1 LKPIKLL
8 YVLIATVLAV
18 IFILP
23 MLWMV
28 SNSVK
33 SDIEVISPIFHLLP
47 QEFTWE
53 NYTSIFTGG
62 DVDVP
67 IFRWMF
73 NSFFVGFAATFLVI
87 LVDTLAAY
95 ALVNLDIFFKKTLF
109 ALFVGSLM
117 VPGIISF
124 LPQYLNYSNFNLINT
139 YYVLILPYTGAALG
153 VFLLMQFFKSFPNEI
168 IEAGRIDGAKKWQV
182 FVSILMP
189 SSISIVTTLAIFTF
203 MGVFNDYVWPFF
215 TVTDL
220 DMRTMTAGV
229 AVMATGSFVQSYG
242 KLMALATL
250 STFPTLLVFLIGQKQ
265 FVKSITASGVK
276 Q

>member
-1 LKPIKLL
+1 M
-8 YVLIATVLAV
+8 LASILGI

-23 MLWMV
+23 ILWMF
-28 SNSVK
+28 SNSFKTDV
-33 SDIEVISPIFHLLP
+33 EVMSPVFHLFP
-47 QEFTWE
+47 QEFTWD
-53 NYTSIFTGG
+53 NFHTIFVGG
-62 DVDVP
+62 AVEVP

-87 LVDTLAAY
+87 ILDAMAAY
-95 ALVNLDIFFKKTLF
+95 ALAKLDIPFKRTLF
-109 ALFVGSLM
+109 AIFVGSMM

-124 LPQYLNYSNFNLINT
+124 LPQYLNFSNFNLINT
-139 YYVLILPYTGAALG
+139 YYVLILPYSGGALG
-153 VFLLMQFFKSFPNEI
+153 VFMLIQFFQSFPNEI
-168 IEAGRIDGAKKWQV
+168 IEAARIDGANKWQV
-182 FVSILMP
+182 FTSVLMP

-220 DMRTMTAGV
+220 EMRTLTAGV

-250 STFPTLLVFLIGQKQ
+250 STIPTLIIFLIGQRQ
-265 FVKSITASGVK
+265 FIQSITATGVK

>member
-1 LKPIKLL
+1 MKIF
-8 YVLIATVLAV
+8 YVLLATVFAI

-33 SDIEVISPIFHLLP
+33 TDIEVMSPVFHLWP
-47 QEFTWE
+47 QAFTWD
-53 NYTSIFTGG
+53 NFNTIFVGG

-73 NSFFVGFAATFLVI
+73 NSFFVGIAATALVI
-87 LVDTLAAY
+87 FVDSLAAY
-95 ALVNLDIFFKKTLF
+95 ALAKLDIPFKKTLF

-124 LPQYLNYSNFNLINT
+124 LPQYLNFSNFNLINT
-139 YYVLILPYTGAALG
+139 YYALILPYSGGALG
-153 VFLLMQFFKSFPNEI
+153 VFLLIQFFREFPPEI
-168 IEAGRIDGAKKWQV
+168 IEAATIDGANKWQV
-182 FVSILMP
+182 FQSVLLPSSVSI
-189 SSISIVTTLAIFTF
+189 ISTLSIFTF
-203 MGVFNDYVWPFF
+203 MNVFNDYVWPFY

-220 DMRTMTAGV
+220 EMRTLTAGI

-250 STFPTLLVFLIGQKQ
+250 STIPTLIVFLIGQKHL
-265 FVKSITASGVK
+265 VKSITATGVK

>member
-1 LKPIKLL
+1 LKSLKIF
-8 YVLIATVLAV
+8 YVLLASILGI

-23 MLWMV
+23 ILWMF
-28 SNSVK
+28 SNSFKTDV
-33 SDIEVISPIFHLLP
+33 EVMSPVFHLFP
-47 QEFTWE
+47 QEFTWD
-53 NYTSIFTGG
+53 NFHTIFVGG
-62 DVDVP
+62 DVEVP

-87 LVDTLAAY
+87 ILDAMAAY
-95 ALVNLDIFFKKTLF
+95 ALAKLDIPFKRTLF
-109 ALFVGSLM
+109 ALFVGSMM

-124 LPQYLNYSNFNLINT
+124 LPQYLNFSNFNLINT
-139 YYVLILPYTGAALG
+139 YYVLILPYSGGALG
-153 VFLLMQFFKSFPNEI
+153 VFMLIQFFQSFPNEI
-168 IEAGRIDGAKKWQV
+168 IEAARIDGANKWQV
-182 FVSILMP
+182 FTSVLMP

-220 DMRTMTAGV
+220 EMRTLTAGV

-250 STFPTLLVFLIGQKQ
+250 STVPTLIIFLIGQRQ
-265 FVKSITASGVK
+265 FIQSITATGVK

>member
-1 LKPIKLL
+1 MKSLKIF
-8 YVLIATVLAV
+8 YVMLASILGI

-23 MLWMV
+23 ILWMF
-28 SNSVK
+28 SNSFKTDV
-33 SDIEVISPIFHLLP
+33 EVMSPVFHLFP
-47 QEFTWE
+47 QEFTWD
-53 NYTSIFTGG
+53 NFHTIFVGG
-62 DVDVP
+62 AVEVP

-87 LVDTLAAY
+87 ILDAMAAY
-95 ALVNLDIFFKKTLF
+95 ALAKLDIPFKRTLF
-109 ALFVGSLM
+109 AIFVGSMM

-124 LPQYLNYSNFNLINT
+124 LPQYLNFSNFNLINT
-139 YYVLILPYTGAALG
+139 YYVLILPYSGGALG
-153 VFLLMQFFKSFPNEI
+153 VFMLIQFFQSFPNEI
-168 IEAGRIDGAKKWQV
+168 IEAARIDGANKWQV
-182 FVSILMP
+182 FTSVLMP

-220 DMRTMTAGV
+220 EMRTLTAGV

-250 STFPTLLVFLIGQKQ
+250 STIPTLIIFLIGQRQ
-265 FVKSITASGVK
+265 FIQSITATGVK

>member
-1 LKPIKLL
+1 LKPLKIL
-8 YVLIATVLAV
+8 YVFIATVLAV
-18 IFILP
+18 VFILP

-33 SDIEVISPIFHLLP
+33 SDFEVISPIFHLLP
-47 QEFTWE
+47 HEFTWE
-53 NYTSIFTGG
+53 NYISIFTGG
-62 DVDVP
+62 DVEVP
-67 IFRWMF
+67 VFRWMF

-95 ALVNLDIFFKKTLF
+95 ALVKLDIFFKKTLF

-124 LPQYLNYSNFNLINT
+124 LPQYLNFSNFNLINT
-139 YYVLILPYTGAALG
+139 YYVLILPYTGGALG
-153 VFLLMQFFKSFPNEI
+153 VFLLMQFFKSFPDEI
-168 IEAGRIDGAKKWQV
+168 IEAGRIDGANKWQV
-182 FVSILMP
+182 FASILMP
-189 SSISIVTTLAIFTF
+189 SSLSIVTTLAIFTF
-203 MGVFNDYVWPFF
+203 MGVFNDYLWPFF

-229 AVMATGSFVQSYG
+229 AVMATGSFVQLYG

-265 FVKSITASGVK
+265 FVKSITTSGVK

>member
-1 LKPIKLL
+1 MKPLKIF
-8 YVLIATVLAV
+8 YVVLASILGI

-23 MLWMV
+23 MLWMF
-28 SNSVK
+28 SNSFK
-33 SDIEVISPIFHLLP
+33 TDIEVMAPVFHLLP
-47 QEFTWE
+47 QQFTWE
-53 NYTSIFTGG
+53 NFHSIFVGG

-73 NSFFVGFAATFLVI
+73 NSFFVGLAATFLV
-87 LVDTLAAY
+87 LFLDTLAAY
-95 ALVNLDIFFKKTLF
+95 ALAKLDVPFKKTLF

-124 LPQYLNYSNFNLINT
+124 LPQYLNFSNFNLINT
-139 YYVLILPYTGAALG
+139 YYVLILPYSGGALG
-153 VFLLMQFFKSFPNEI
+153 VFLLLQFFQSFPNEI
-168 IEAGRIDGAKKWQV
+168 IEASKIDGANKWQV
-182 FVSILMP
+182 FKSVLLP
-189 SSISIVTTLAIFTF
+189 SSISIISALAIFTF

-220 DMRTMTAGV
+220 EMRTLTAGV

-250 STFPTLLVFLIGQKQ
+250 STLPTLIIFLIGQRQ
-265 FVKSITASGVK
+265 FVQSVTASGVK

>member
-95 ALVNLDIFFKKTLF
+95 ALVKLDIYFKKTLF

-124 LPQYLNYSNFNLINT
+124 LPQYLNFSNFNLINT
-139 YYVLILPYTGAALG
+139 YYVLILPYSGAALG

-168 IEAGRIDGAKKWQV
+168 IEAGRIDGANKWQV
-182 FVSILMP
+182 FSAILMP

-203 MGVFNDYVWPFF
+203 MAVFNDYVWPFY

>member
-1 LKPIKLL
+1 MKIF
-8 YVLIATVLAV
+8 YVLLATILAI

-33 SDIEVISPIFHLLP
+33 TDAEVMSPVFHLLP
-47 QEFTWE
+47 QEFTWD
-53 NYTSIFTGG
+53 NFHSIFVGG

-73 NSFFVGFAATFLVI
+73 NSFFVGIAATLLV
-87 LVDTLAAY
+87 LVLDAMAAY
-95 ALVNLDIFFKKTLF
+95 ALVKLDIPFKKTLF

-124 LPQYLNYSNFNLINT
+124 LPQYLDFSNLNLIDT
-139 YYVLILPYTGAALG
+139 YYVLILPYSGGALG
-153 VFLLMQFFKSFPNEI
+153 VFLLIQFFTDFPSEI
-168 IEAGRIDGAKKWQV
+168 IEAAKIDGANKWQV
-182 FVSILMP
+182 FQSVLLPSSVSI
-189 SSISIVTTLAIFTF
+189 ISTLAIFTF
-203 MGVFNDYVWPFF
+203 MGVFNDYVWPFY
-215 TVTDL
+215 TVTDVN
-220 DMRTMTAGV
+220 MRTLTAGV

-242 KLMALATL
+242 RLMALATL
-250 STFPTLLVFLIGQKQ
+250 STIPTLLVFLVGQKQ

>member
-1 LKPIKLL
+1 MKPLKLF
-8 YVLIATVLAV
+8 YVLLASVLGI

-23 MLWMV
+23 ILWMF
-28 SNSVK
+28 SNSFKTDV
-33 SDIEVISPIFHLLP
+33 EVMAPVFHLLP
-47 QEFTWE
+47 QEFTWD
-53 NYTSIFTGG
+53 NFHTIFVGG
-62 DVDVP
+62 DVEVP
-67 IFRWMF
+67 IFRWIF

-87 LVDTLAAY
+87 LLDTMAAY
-95 ALVNLDIFFKKTLF
+95 ALTKLDLPFKKTLI

-124 LPQYLNYSNFNLINT
+124 LPQYLNFSNLNLINT
-139 YYVLILPYTGAALG
+139 YYVLILPYSGGALG
-153 VFLLMQFFKSFPNEI
+153 VFLLIQFFQSFPIEI
-168 IEAGRIDGAKKWQV
+168 IEAAKMDGANKWHV
-182 FVSILMP
+182 FTSVLLP
-189 SSISIVTTLAIFTF
+189 SSVSIVTTLAIFTF

-220 DMRTMTAGV
+220 EMRTLTAGI

-250 STFPTLLVFLIGQKQ
+250 STLPTLLIFLIGQRQ
-265 FVKSITASGVK
+265 FIQSITATGVK

>member
-1 LKPIKLL
+1 
-8 YVLIATVLAV
+8 
-18 IFILP
+18 

-33 SDIEVISPIFHLLP
+33 SDIEVISPTFHLLP

-53 NYTSIFTGG
+53 NYTSIFTGS
-62 DVDVP
+62 DVEVP

-87 LVDTLAAY
+87 LVDTMAAY
-95 ALVNLDIFFKKTLF
+95 ALVKLDIYFKKTLF

-124 LPQYLNYSNFNLINT
+124 LPQYLNFSNFNLINT
-139 YYVLILPYTGAALG
+139 YYVLILPYSGAALG
-153 VFLLMQFFKSFPNEI
+153 VFLLMQFFQSFPAEI
-168 IEAGRIDGAKKWQV
+168 IEAGRIDGANKWKV
-182 FVSILMP
+182 FISILMP

-220 DMRTMTAGV
+220 NMRTMTAGV
-229 AVMATGSFVQSYG
+229 AVMATGSFTQSYG

-250 STFPTLLVFLIGQKQ
+250 STLPTLLVFLIGQKQ

>member
-1 LKPIKLL
+1 MKPLKIF
-8 YVLIATVLAV
+8 YVLLASILGI

-23 MLWMV
+23 MLWMF
-28 SNSVK
+28 SNSFK
-33 SDIEVISPIFHLLP
+33 TDIEVMAPVFHLLP

-53 NYTSIFTGG
+53 NFHNIFVGG

-73 NSFFVGFAATFLVI
+73 NSFFVGLTATFLV
-87 LVDTLAAY
+87 LLLDSLAAY
-95 ALVNLDIFFKKTLF
+95 ALAKLDVPFKKTLF
-109 ALFVGSLM
+109 ALFIGSMM

-124 LPQYLNYSNFNLINT
+124 LPQYLNFSNFNLINT
-139 YYVLILPYTGAALG
+139 YYVLILPYSGGALG
-153 VFLLMQFFKSFPNEI
+153 VFLLIQFFQTYPNEI
-168 IEAGRIDGAKKWQV
+168 IEASKIDGANKWQV
-182 FVSILMP
+182 FQSVLLP
-189 SSISIVTTLAIFTF
+189 SSISIISALAIFTF

-220 DMRTMTAGV
+220 EMRTLTAGV

-250 STFPTLLVFLIGQKQ
+250 STLPTLIIFLIGQKQ
-265 FVKSITASGVK
+265 FVQSVTASGVK

>member
-1 LKPIKLL
+1 MKSLKIF
-8 YVLIATVLAV
+8 YVLLATILGI

-23 MLWMV
+23 MLWMF
-28 SNSVK
+28 SNSFKTDV
-33 SDIEVISPIFHLLP
+33 EVMSPVFHLFP
-47 QEFTWE
+47 QEFTWD
-53 NYTSIFTGG
+53 NFHTIFVGG
-62 DVDVP
+62 DVEVP

-73 NSFFVGFAATFLVI
+73 NSFFVGFAATLLVI
-87 LVDTLAAY
+87 LLDAMAAY
-95 ALVNLDIFFKKTLF
+95 ALAKLDIPFKRTLF
-109 ALFVGSLM
+109 ALFVGSMM

-124 LPQYLNYSNFNLINT
+124 LPQYLNFSNFNLINT
-139 YYVLILPYTGAALG
+139 YYVLILPYSGGALG
-153 VFLLMQFFKSFPNEI
+153 VFMLIQFFQSFPNEI
-168 IEAGRIDGAKKWQV
+168 IEAARIDGANKWQV
-182 FVSILMP
+182 FTSVLMP

-220 DMRTMTAGV
+220 EMRTLTAGV

-250 STFPTLLVFLIGQKQ
+250 STIPTLFIFLIGQRQ
-265 FVKSITASGVK
+265 FIQSITATGVK

>member
-1 LKPIKLL
+1 
-8 YVLIATVLAV
+8 
-18 IFILP
+18 
-23 MLWMV
+23 M
-28 SNSVK
+28 
-33 SDIEVISPIFHLLP
+33 SPVFHLFP
-47 QEFTWE
+47 QEFTWD
-53 NYTSIFTGG
+53 NFNTIFVGG
-62 DVDVP
+62 AVEVP

-87 LVDTLAAY
+87 ILDAMAAY
-95 ALVNLDIFFKKTLF
+95 ALAKLDIPFKRTLF
-109 ALFVGSLM
+109 AIFVGSMM

-124 LPQYLNYSNFNLINT
+124 LPQYLNFSNFNLINT
-139 YYVLILPYTGAALG
+139 YYVLILPYSGGALG
-153 VFLLMQFFKSFPNEI
+153 VFMLIQFFQSFPNEI
-168 IEAGRIDGAKKWQV
+168 IEAARIDGANKWQV
-182 FVSILMP
+182 FTSVLMP

-220 DMRTMTAGV
+220 EMRTLTAGV

-250 STFPTLLVFLIGQKQ
+250 STIPTLIIFLIGQRQ
-265 FVKSITASGVK
+265 FIQSITATGVK

>member
-1 LKPIKLL
+1 MKSLKIF
-8 YVLIATVLAV
+8 YVLLASVLGI

-23 MLWMV
+23 ILWMF
-28 SNSVK
+28 SNSFK
-33 SDIEVISPIFHLLP
+33 TDIEVMSPVFHLFP
-47 QEFTWE
+47 QEFTWD
-53 NYTSIFTGG
+53 NFHTIFVGG
-62 DVDVP
+62 AVEVP

-87 LVDTLAAY
+87 ILDAMAAY
-95 ALVNLDIFFKKTLF
+95 ALAKLDVPFKRTLF
-109 ALFVGSLM
+109 ALFVGSMM

-124 LPQYLNYSNFNLINT
+124 LPQYLNFSNFNLINT
-139 YYVLILPYTGAALG
+139 YYVLILPYSGGALG
-153 VFLLMQFFKSFPNEI
+153 VFMLIQFFQSFPNEI
-168 IEAGRIDGAKKWQV
+168 IEAARIDGANKWQV
-182 FVSILMP
+182 FTSVLMP

-220 DMRTMTAGV
+220 EMRTLTAGV

-250 STFPTLLVFLIGQKQ
+250 STIPTLIIFLIGQRQ
-265 FVKSITASGVK
+265 FIQSITATGVK

>member
-47 QEFTWE
+47 QQFTWE

-95 ALVNLDIFFKKTLF
+95 ALVKLDIFFKKTLF

-124 LPQYLNYSNFNLINT
+124 LPQYLNFSNFNLINT

-168 IEAGRIDGAKKWQV
+168 IEAGRIDGANKWQV
-182 FVSILMP
+182 FASILMP

-203 MGVFNDYVWPFF
+203 MSVFNDYVWPFF

-250 STFPTLLVFLIGQKQ
+250 STFPTLLVFLVGQKQ

>member
-1 LKPIKLL
+1 LKPMKLL

-95 ALVNLDIFFKKTLF
+95 ALVKLDIFFKKTLF

-124 LPQYLNYSNFNLINT
+124 LPQYLNFSNFNLINT
-139 YYVLILPYTGAALG
+139 YYVLILPYSGAALG

-168 IEAGRIDGAKKWQV
+168 IEAGRIDGANKWQV

-220 DMRTMTAGV
+220 AMRTMTAGV
-229 AVMATGSFVQSYG
+229 AVMATGSFVQLYG

-265 FVKSITASGVK
+265 FVKSITTSGVK